1 MGKAH
6 KGNIHCSC
14 LAFDLFCLSTQ
25 NDVIGADGFC
35 NEKAKRRDK
44 KLDRIFSLN
53 CITGCKNI
61 KVLWCFKV
69 LYHFC
74 LTIFYRALQKSKP
87 RLSSAVERQHKTIDF
102 FILNM
107 IVPITGHHAIFHKI
121 PTEKSLTFLLRN
133 NIIKLS

>member
-1 MGKAH
+1 MEKAH

-14 LAFDLFCLSTQ
+14 FAFDLFCLSTQ

-69 LYHFC
+69 LYRFC

-102 FILNM
+102 FHFEHDCTNNGT
-107 IVPITGHHAIFHKI
+107 PRIFHKI

>member
-1 MGKAH
+1 MEKAH

-25 NDVIGADGFC
+25 NDVIGADDFC
-35 NEKAKRRDK
+35 NEKAKQRDK

-53 CITGCKNI
+53 CIIGCKNI

-87 RLSSAVERQHKTIDF
+87 RLSSAVERQFPTKPLQYFTKKRIICSKDYHYNDNNSYI
-102 FILNM
+102 
-107 IVPITGHHAIFHKI
+107 IFQ
-121 PTEKSLTFLLRN
+121 N
-133 NIIKLS
+133 C

>member
-1 MGKAH
+1 M
-6 KGNIHCSC
+6 
-14 LAFDLFCLSTQ
+14 
-25 NDVIGADGFC
+25 
-35 NEKAKRRDK
+35 
-44 KLDRIFSLN
+44 
-53 CITGCKNI
+53 GCKNI

-69 LYHFC
+69 LYLFC

-121 PTEKSLTFLLRN
+121 PTEKSLTFLLSN
-133 NIIKLS
+133 NIIELS

>member
-1 MGKAH
+1 MYNGLQKH
-6 KGNIHCSC
+6 KGFVVFQSPV
-14 LAFDLFCLSTQ
+14 S
-25 NDVIGADGFC
+25 
-35 NEKAKRRDK
+35 
-44 KLDRIFSLN
+44 
-53 CITGCKNI
+53 
-61 KVLWCFKV
+61 
-69 LYHFC
+69 FC

-107 IVPITGHHAIFHKI
+107 VVPITGHHAFFPKN

>member
-44 KLDRIFSLN
+44 KLDRIFSLS

-61 KVLWCFKV
+61 KDLWCFKV
-69 LYHFC
+69 LYRFC

-87 RLSSAVERQHKTIDF
+87 RLSSAVERQFSTKFLQYFTKNELFIQKIITI
-102 FILNM
+102 M
-107 IVPITGHHAIFHKI
+107 T
-121 PTEKSLTFLLRN
+121 
-133 NIIKLS
+133 IICT

>member
-35 NEKAKRRDK
+35 NEKAKRQNK

-69 LYHFC
+69 LYRFC

-87 RLSSAVERQHKTIDF
+87 RLSSAVERQFSTKFLQYFTKNELFIQKIITIMTIICTQYF
-102 FILNM
+102 
-107 IVPITGHHAIFHKI
+107 KI
-121 PTEKSLTFLLRN
+121 IDKADNSRYN
-133 NIIKLS
+133 